1 MVDIKP
7 IIRPVKAAWDLT
19 LTKTEYTK
27 LLKGFT
33 PQMMEDKWTCQAEKP
48 DSYGNTVV
56 HLACGWEA
64 YGTYELKIRGGNPAR
79 IVQITWETNKENI
92 PEHQAKKN
100 AINLCDSLTGTE
112 LKQHQM
118 HKSHHHISRE
128 SRIIGALLAL
138 HAGDSLGATC
148 EFDTHAKIAQE
159 YPHGLDRIIGGGPFN
174 WPAGNATDDTDM
186 TRGVLLAYSTVK
198 PGQDVAALAGDN
210 FLDWLKGDWP
220 GRKLDSSPV
229 DIGGATSNGLRN
241 YKETHD
247 VNHSGVGPGSAGNG
261 SLMRCLPTG
270 LFQPDKT
277 KLIAESI
284 RISRITHRDLRCTI
298 SCAVYNWIVSNLV
311 DGATPHEAVK
321 AGETLAEKL
330 ADESYNDDHHKSGGN
345 KLGTKYEVRDALR
358 LARKIDLPRMAAN
371 GPPADMLPGKCSG
384 YVIETLALAVAALL
398 DERPLKR
405 VLVDVVRVGKDTDTN
420 GAVAGGLLGARDGED
435 AVPREWRN
443 RLQFGGEFKALARLI
458 ILRRKHYKGE

>member
-7 IIRPVKAAWDLT
+7 IVRPVKAAWDVS
-19 LTKTEYTK
+19 LTKSEYAK

-56 HLACGWEA
+56 HLAGGWGA
-64 YGTYELKIRGGNPAR
+64 FGMYELKIRGGNPAR
-79 IVQITWETNKENI
+79 IVQIKWETDKENI
-92 PEHQAKKN
+92 SEHQAKKS
-100 AINLCDSLTGTE
+100 ALNLCDSLTGTE
-112 LKQHQM
+112 LRHLASKPE
-118 HKSHHHISRE
+118 KYISRE

-138 HAGDSLGATC
+138 HAGDSLGATV
-148 EFDTHAKIAQE
+148 EFDSHSKIAE
-159 YPHGLDRIIGGGPFN
+159 KYPHGLDRIIGGGPFN

-198 PGQDVAALAGDN
+198 PGQDVAAIAGDN

-220 GRKLDSSPV
+220 GRESDSWPV
-229 DIGGATSNGLRN
+229 DIGGATSQGLRN
-241 YKETHD
+241 FKETHD
-247 VNHSGVGPGSAGNG
+247 VNHSGAGPGSAGNG

-270 LFQPDKT
+270 LFQPDKN

-298 SCAVYNWIVSNLV
+298 SCAVYNWIVSQLIS
-311 DGATPHEAVK
+311 GATPHEAVA
-321 AGETLAEKL
+321 AGEALAEKL
-330 ADESYNDDHHKSGGN
+330 ADENYREDTKSG
-345 KLGTKYEVRDALR
+345 KKYEVRDALR
-358 LARKIDLPRMAAN
+358 TARKIDLPRMARN
-371 GPPADMLPGKCSG
+371 GPPADMFPGKCSG

-398 DERPLKR
+398 DERPLKK

-420 GAVAGGLLGARDGED
+420 GAVAGGLLGARDGEN

-443 RLQFGGEFKALARLI
+443 RLQFGGEFGALARFI
-458 ILRRKHYKGE
+458 VLRRKYYNGE

>member
-7 IIRPVKAAWDLT
+7 IVRPVKAAWDVS
-19 LTKTEYTK
+19 LTKTDYSK

-56 HLACGWEA
+56 HLACGWGA
-64 YGTYELKIRGGNPAR
+64 FATYELKIRGGNPAR
-79 IVQITWETNKENI
+79 IVQIKWETDKENI
-92 PEHQAKKN
+92 PEHRAKKN
-100 AINLCDSLTGTE
+100 AINLCDGLTGTE
-112 LKQHQM
+112 LKHHA
-118 HKSHHHISRE
+118 HKSEKQISRE

-138 HAGDSLGATC
+138 HAGDSLGATV
-148 EFDTHAKIAQE
+148 EFDSHAKIAKE

-198 PGQDVAALAGDN
+198 PGQDVAAIAGEN

-220 GRKLDSSPV
+220 GRMLDSWPV
-229 DIGGATSNGLRN
+229 DIGGATSQGLRN
-241 YKETHD
+241 FKETHD
-247 VNHSGVGPGSAGNG
+247 VNHSGAGPGSAGNG

-270 LFQPDKT
+270 LFQPDKN

-298 SCAVYNWIVSNLV
+298 SCAVYNWIVSQLIS
-311 DGATPHEAVK
+311 GATPHEAVA
-321 AGETLAEKL
+321 AGEVLAEKL
-330 ADESYNDDHHKSGGN
+330 ADENYRDDIKSG
-345 KLGTKYEVRDALR
+345 KKYEVRDALR
-358 LARKIDLPRMAAN
+358 TARKIDLPRMARN
-371 GPPADMLPGKCSG
+371 GPPVDMFPGKCSG
-384 YVIETLALAVAALL
+384 YVIETLVLAVAALL
-398 DERPLKR
+398 DQRPLKQ

-443 RLQFGGEFKALARLI
+443 RLQFGGEFGALARFI
-458 ILRRKHYKGE
+458 ILRRKYYKGE